1 MKNYI
6 RSMYVNLRRMHVIAE
21 VLLTIAGF
29 LKGFAVFL
37 DVHVEL
43 CSNAELCGLELEE
56 IKVVLYLTI

>member
-1 MKNYI
+1 
-6 RSMYVNLRRMHVIAE
+6 MYVNLRRMHVIAE

-37 DVHVEL
+37 DVDVEL